1 MNDNDKNLS
10 PFEEQSAEQPLE
22 HESKKENNPI
32 DDTCNMGET
41 DVVSSQEI
49 AENTI
54 DKGVVEK
61 GSLEVAGP
69 DEVMLNEN
77 KDLKAQLK
85 KVEAQLEK
93 ECNEKGEIKKQ
104 LEIKEGELERCKLD
118 KEFEKNKSKLVSIL
132 LTDDYKERFEEGN
145 VFFESLKDEWC
156 RGKQALHK
164 NEENQRKLEEF
175 RQTQCANQAKIKDL
189 EDKRASLE
197 RNDVNKTEII
207 SKLQD
212 DKRKLQE
219 EKRVIEQT
227 NEDLKTKNQG
237 LENAWDGLS
246 QGIRNSLLLRD
257 SNVFTDNWLEHF
269 INQAFVGEEGYPK
282 EKALSLYIALIYF
295 VFLDNSKEKTQQSV
309 AESIQ
314 KLGEAYMGYL
324 HDYKRDNHKSACEQ
338 LRALAEELNARP
350 LLKEAHVEL
359 WVPSMN
365 DVVDNST
372 MNCKSPTNI
381 VNRVYNWKVLMN
393 GITYCKALV
402 G

>member
-1 MNDNDKNLS
+1 
-10 PFEEQSAEQPLE
+10 
-22 HESKKENNPI
+22 
-32 DDTCNMGET
+32 MGET
-41 DVVSSQEI
+41 DVVSSQET
-49 AENTI
+49 AENAI

-61 GSLEVAGP
+61 NTLESV
-69 DEVMLNEN
+69 DQVENLRKEN
-77 KDLKAQLK
+77 KELKT
-85 KVEAQLEK
+85 ELEQ
-93 ECNEKGEIKKQ
+93 ERNEKGKIEDQLESKEVEIKQ
-104 LEIKEGELERCKLD
+104 YKEKVFQYEELYE
-118 KEFEKNKSKLVSIL
+118 EFEKRKLKLALIL
-132 LTDDYKERFEEGN
+132 LTDDHKERFKEGN
-145 VFFESLKDEWC
+145 AFLESLKDEWC
-156 RGKQALHK
+156 RGKRAIRI
-164 NEENQRKLEEF
+164 NEENKRKLEEF
-175 RQTQCANQAKIKDL
+175 HQSQRANQAKIKDL
-189 EDKRASLE
+189 EDERDSLE
-197 RNDVNKTEII
+197 RQDVNKTEII

-219 EKRVIEQT
+219 EKRVVEQT

-237 LENAWDGLS
+237 LENDWVGLS
-246 QGIRNSLLLRD
+246 QGILNSLLLRD
-257 SNVFTDNWLEHF
+257 SKVFTEEWLSETF
-269 INQAFVGEEGYPK
+269 IIQALFGEEGYPK

-324 HDYKRDNHKSACEQ
+324 HDYKRDNPKSACEQ
-338 LRALAEELNARP
+338 LRALAEELNARS

-381 VNRVYNWKVLMN
+381 VKRVYNWKVLMN
-393 GITYCKALV
+393 GTTYCKALV